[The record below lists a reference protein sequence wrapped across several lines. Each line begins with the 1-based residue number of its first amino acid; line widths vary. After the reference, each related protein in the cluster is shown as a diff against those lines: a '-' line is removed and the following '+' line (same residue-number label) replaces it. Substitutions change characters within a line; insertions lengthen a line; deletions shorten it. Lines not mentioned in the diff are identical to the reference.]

1 MLRTLG
7 LPQCSVVCRPRFLA
21 TLPSTSRGENN
32 ELNRTVID
40 GVAHVTS
47 LNIMTR
53 ERSVVRLKLP
63 ELQRVRKIR
72 MCQNRHET
80 ASQQCSLV
88 VAQLPR
94 RVATT
99 CVAYHGAI
107 FEVVN
112 EFMGSLMNKDQF
124 VKVRREFVV
133 PEPAVAGLRNALI
146 SCERSPKQLQHEADQ
161 LSDILAQRRFPAPP
175 SVVREARNKIK
186 EMIKKQQEDEDISG
200 LIKDDDDSRINYKLR
215 NEVDK
220 ILKKRNFNWKPLD
233 LETKE
238 AAAAYAL
245 SRLAPNYAEI
255 ARVLDEF
262 DGHSFSPSTVL
273 DYGSGIGAGFWAV
286 NERFGSGVKDYCMVD
301 PSPVMTQFAM
311 DIMRG
316 DSGNLLF
323 RNVSFRRHLVPSLRT
338 KYDLVIAHRTLCELP
353 SQESRLELVT
363 SLWKRTNRFLV
374 LIDSGLRDAFEALI
388 EARDFLLCSGTQL
401 HLEETRSLLQ
411 ENDLMS
417 DRIDAVLRD
426 RDLSDFERF
435 SLVRDMVPP
444 EIQLPTALDPAT
456 VFAPC
461 PHDLGCPKLGLSACT
476 VPVRWR
482 VIRADGR
489 RSHREKSGSETGK
502 FSFIVLEKALRHPQA
517 SAARI
522 LQVKYQGFPRFSDAD
537 VQQCYSLYY

>member
-1 MLRTLG
+1 MLRRFG
-7 LPQCSVVCRPRFLA
+7 IPQCSVVCHPRFLA

-32 ELNRTVID
+32 ELNKTVAD

-47 LNIMTR
+47 LNILTR
-53 ERSVVRLKLP
+53 ERSIVRLKLP
-63 ELQRVRKIR
+63 ESRVVRKIR
-72 MCQNRHET
+72 R
-80 ASQQCSLV
+80 
-88 VAQLPR
+88 
-94 RVATT
+94 
-99 CVAYHGAI
+99 
-107 FEVVN
+107 
-112 EFMGSLMNKDQF
+112 EFM
-124 VKVRREFVV
+124 V
-133 PEPAVAGLRNALI
+133 PEPAVVGLRNALI

-161 LSDILAQRRFPAPP
+161 LSEILTQRRFPAPP

-186 EMIKKQQEDEDISG
+186 EMIRKQQDKEDISD
-200 LIKDDDDSRINYKLR
+200 LINDKDDSRINYKLR

-220 ILKKRNFNWKPLD
+220 ILKKGNFNWKPLD

-262 DGHSFSPSTVL
+262 DGHAFSPSTVL

-301 PSPVMTQFAM
+301 PSPFMTQFAM
-311 DIMRG
+311 DVMRG

-338 KYDLVIAHRTLCELP
+338 KYDLVIAHRTLCELA
-353 SQESRLELVT
+353 SQESRLELVA

-401 HLEETRSLLQ
+401 HLEETRSLLEQ
-411 ENDLMS
+411 NNLMS
-417 DRIDAVLRD
+417 DKIDAVLRD
-426 RDLSDFERF
+426 RYLSDFERF
-435 SLVRDMVPP
+435 SLVRDMIPP
-444 EIQLPTALDPAT
+444 EIELPTALDPAT

-461 PHDLGCPKLGLSACT
+461 PHDLGCPKLGSSACT
-476 VPVRWR
+476 VPIRWR

-489 RSHREKSGSETGK
+489 RSPREKSGTESGK
-502 FSFIVLEKALRHPQA
+502 FSFIVLEKALRRPQA

-522 LQVKYQGFPRFSDAD
+522 LQVRSKVILIFLALISKLNN
-537 VQQCYSLYY
+537 SLQR